1 MNAVFGPGDA
11 ILNSPDGNKETFG
24 SFLRNVIGV
33 QLFLGLVGCVLFFI
47 TVGRP
52 TNVVDLVLTPKVKA
66 AVDPTTNSEK
76 FMKEINQMEPLVL
89 LAKGKKDLAAKA
101 MKKLLTDKPDEVRTL
116 VCAGEYYYH
125 LGDNNKG
132 YEYVDKSVAAAPD
145 SKYILLNRARHIS
158 LEGKDA
164 EALEAYEALVK
175 RFPEPWAGPHE
186 ELAKM
191 YQRQHNADGMV
202 KEYKA
207 VLDAFSTDEVKASGD
222 ERLVARGADIRKRLG
237 MALCAQGDP
246 KGGFEEFVKGFTIE
260 KDSQGYPESVR
271 TVVERNG
278 GLVEG
283 AINEERGLIEKDPND
298 LNARLMLARLQ
309 LSLSRYF
316 DAETQLN
323 EVMKKN
329 EGLAELHEIKAELL
343 FRQAQNEEDKAK
355 AMGEFEMA
363 SRLMMA
369 N

>member
-1 MNAVFGPGDA
+1 M
-11 ILNSPDGNKETFG
+11 NSPEASKETLG

-33 QLFLGLVGCVLFFI
+33 QLFLGLVGCVLFFL

-52 TNVVDLVLTPKVKA
+52 TNVVDLVIVPKAKPV
-66 AVDPTTNSEK
+66 VDPATNSEK

-89 LAKGKKDLAAKA
+89 LAKGKKDLAAKS
-101 MKKLLTDKPDEVRTL
+101 MKKLLTERPDDVKTL
-116 VCAGEYYYH
+116 VCAGEYYYQI
-125 LGDNNKG
+125 GDANQGFK
-132 YEYVDKSVAAAPD
+132 YVESSVAAAPD

-158 LEGKDA
+158 EEGKDA
-164 EALEAYEALVK
+164 EALQAYEDLVK

-207 VLDAFSTDEVKASGD
+207 VLDAFSTDELKNSGD
-222 ERLVARGADIRKRLG
+222 ERLIARGADIRKRLG

-271 TVVERNG
+271 AVVERNG

-283 AINEERGLIEKDPND
+283 AINEERTLIEKNPND

-316 DAETQLN
+316 EAETQLN

-329 EGLAELHEIKAELL
+329 EGHPELHEIKAELL
-343 FRQAQNEEDKAK
+343 YRQAQNDEDKAK

-363 SRLMMA
+363 SRLMMSH
-369 N
+369 